1 MKIHLVL
8 VLTLLF
14 VMTGCAHNISDKS
27 LALVDRSITFDR
39 LLENPEGYRGKFV
52 VFGGKIE
59 AAEKRAEGIRL
70 EIRQY
75 DLDGRELPDETA
87 VSRGRFLAV
96 ATGSLKISICRT
108 GRLASIAGEV
118 VGREVLPSAGV
129 DYVYPVISVREIHLF
144 SFPGEDPFQTWI
156 PDSPR

>member
-8 VLTLLF
+8 VLSLLF
-14 VMTGCAHNISDKS
+14 LMAGCAHNISDKS

-59 AAEKRAEGIRL
+59 AAEKSGEGIRL

-75 DLDGRELPDETA
+75 DLDGRELPDETT
-87 VSRGRFLAV
+87 VSRGRFFAV
-96 ATGSLKISICRT
+96 SPGSLKISVCRA
-108 GRLASIAGEV
+108 GRLVSVAGEV
-118 VGREVLPSAGV
+118 AGREVLPFAGAN
-129 DYVYPVISVREIHLF
+129 YVYPLISVREIHLF
-144 SFPGEDPFQTWI
+144 PFAGEEPFQTWI